1 MIKKK
6 FNKFVT
12 LTLKTVLAMKKIYVS
27 LLALGFAASVSA
39 QNKQATNNS
48 FNPFNGGIQKVEVAD
63 KAFGDTL
70 LWIPLPVYYTTEPT
84 FDIVMEDVDGLT
96 IAPQLTSNGFTA
108 TDFGLFFSLNTQ
120 DIFPEQGDVDTGFFF
135 AATSWFNPP
144 AQASNWLILG
154 PLTIPAG
161 GANIAWKHRMSDRN
175 YRDGYRVLVNLFGND
190 DLDFTDPPIFTR
202 ADNGGPLSDTN
213 WTDVSATL
221 PWQVSGQSAYIAF
234 HHNANDMF
242 ILRLDDI
249 RVTEGNS
256 AASLEDNA
264 QVTLL
269 SVYPNPFRVN
279 TNIAF
284 ELKNTSEVMLQM
296 FDLSGK
302 MVMQR
307 NAGIMSNGLNRIEVD
322 GTSLPAGV
330 YYYTLTINGETT
342 SAHKIVKM

>member
-1 MIKKK
+1 
-6 FNKFVT
+6 
-12 LTLKTVLAMKKIYVS
+12 MKKIYVS

-63 KAFGDTL
+63 KAAGDTL
-70 LWIPLPVYYTTEPT
+70 LWIPLDVYFVNPT
-84 FDIVMEDVDGLT
+84 DQATFNIVTEDVDGLT
-96 IAPQLTSNGFTA
+96 LNSNLSGLSQ
-108 TDFGLFFSLNTQ
+108 DFGIFFSTDPE
-120 DIFPEQGDVDTGFFF
+120 DIFSNQLDVDTGYFWY
-135 AATSWFNPP
+135 AASWFDPP
-144 AQASNWLILG
+144 AQASNWLIFG
-154 PLTIPAG
+154 PITIPAG
-161 GANIAWKHRMSDRN
+161 GANIAWMHRMPDADF
-175 YRDGYRVLVNLFGND
+175 RDGYKVLVNPFGND
-190 DLDFTDPPIFTR
+190 NLDFTDPPIFTR
-202 ADNGGPLSDTN
+202 SDNQAGSISDTN
-213 WTDVSATL
+213 WTQVSAVV
-221 PWQVSGQSAYIAF
+221 PSNYSGQQVYFAF
-234 HHNANDMF
+234 HHDANDMF
-242 ILRLDDI
+242 LLFLDDI

-256 AASLEDNA
+256 AASLEENA

-269 SVYPNPFRVN
+269 SAYPNPFRVN

-307 NAGIMSNGLNRIEVD
+307 NAGIMSSGLNRIEID